1 MQFLDALAT
10 LLDLPQPFLRPQN
23 QWFAQLMDSF
33 AMQISLETSGNDGIG
48 TQVLTFPA
56 AMDVN
61 TRQVTLTGSGAQDGW
76 IDIIGLL
83 VNLPR
88 NQGEGNNPYAIRIV
102 QTLLAWVGTV
112 PAVEA
117 WINIFAPGGSV
128 SENSSGLGYTIALP
142 SSMSPSQVAAFLAS
156 FNWIRPDGV
165 PFVVTQGTGALY
177 VGTVEFLGGGMVM
190 GSYLSSGSAGALAL
204 GAVTLSTQPLI
215 PTLMFT
221 DPILNPSLAPTL
233 GLP

>member
-1 MQFLDALAT
+1 
-10 LLDLPQPFLRPQN
+10 
-23 QWFAQLMDSF
+23 
-33 AMQISLETSGNDGIG
+33 
-48 TQVLTFPA
+48 
-56 AMDVN
+56 
-61 TRQVTLTGSGAQDGW
+61 
-76 IDIIGLL
+76 
-83 VNLPR
+83 
-88 NQGEGNNPYAIRIV
+88 
-102 QTLLAWVGTV
+102 
-112 PAVEA
+112 
-117 WINIFAPGGSV
+117 
-128 SENSSGLGYTIALP
+128 
-142 SSMSPSQVAAFLAS
+142 MSPSQVAAFLAS